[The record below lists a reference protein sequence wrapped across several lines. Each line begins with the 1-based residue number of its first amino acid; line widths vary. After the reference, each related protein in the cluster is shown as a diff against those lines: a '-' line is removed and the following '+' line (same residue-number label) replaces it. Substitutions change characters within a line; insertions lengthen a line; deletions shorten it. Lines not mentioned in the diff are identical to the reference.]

1 MKRTTQR
8 TELRTVRSTSN
19 RAPAS
24 SKASLQFDALASS
37 RNRTNS
43 LHSRLLHRQ
52 RLHSDIEANKTYPY
66 AMANTQ
72 RRPFAVEQHIHFSF
86 QMLTILIHVHIL
98 RYESTRSTGQQKI
111 RHRERC
117 RIPNRLC
124 SRYAYSNTP
133 GEALACR
140 TKSTIRAMKPS
151 LPPIACAPARW

>member
-24 SKASLQFDALASS
+24 SKASLQFYALASS

-43 LHSRLLHRQ
+43 LHSRLFHRQ

-72 RRPFAVEQHIHFSF
+72 RS
-86 QMLTILIHVHIL
+86 
-98 RYESTRSTGQQKI
+98 
-111 RHRERC
+111 
-117 RIPNRLC
+117 
-124 SRYAYSNTP
+124 
-133 GEALACR
+133 CR
-140 TKSTIRAMKPS
+140 TTYSFLLSNVDYSDPYSHSTIRIGMKYRATKKFGIANDAEFRTAYALATPTPTS
-151 LPPIACAPARW
+151 LGRRWRVGRNRRYAR